1 MTSVCFGRLVSMRR
15 ILVSA
20 VYLRFSVKKDNETIA
35 DYENMNLVR
44 KAKAAKIKKNLFSTT
59 DFVWN
64 ESEFLHFVVLLIF
77 LAILTQC

>member
-44 KAKAAKIKKNLFSTT
+44 KEKAAKIKKNIFSRT
-59 DFVWN
+59 DFPQVW
-64 ESEFLHFVVLLIF
+64 STRLRFYISLFCS
-77 LAILTQC
+77 IL

>member
-1 MTSVCFGRLVSMRR
+1 M
-15 ILVSA
+15 
-20 VYLRFSVKKDNETIA
+20 YLKFSVKKDNETIA

-44 KAKAAKIKKNLFSTT
+44 KEKAAKIKKNLFSTT